1 MTRPEQATEMIA
13 DFNDRFGPP
22 PAEVANLLYAVKIK
36 VLSARAGVESITSEA
51 GQILLQLLPGLELD
65 RKKLEPVLK
74 DGIKAGRRQVRLD
87 SKRLGGEWRKVLED
101 ILGEMG

>member
-1 MTRPEQATEMIA
+1 
-13 DFNDRFGPP
+13 
-22 PAEVANLLYAVKIK
+22 VANLLYAVKIK
-36 VLSARAGVESITSEA
+36 ALAARAGVESITSEA

-87 SKRLGGEWRKVLED
+87 TKRLGGEWRRVLEEV
-101 ILGEMG
+101 LGRMS